1 MDNTTFAIKWHTH
14 ENNAEQQVATALEHL
29 DRRKKALKDEAVN
42 KRIVTSLLAQRHGE
56 FTVSMATIPKPLKEP
71 LKEALECLVGS
82 VLVRGK
88 GKSAYALRGAYM
100 DPQAVF
106 ITGEPE
112 VIYGRAV
119 PQIKTTHGLIYRDGS
134 HSEVPFDELKLFGF
148 AKPSLVRVV
157 APHEHWHIFI
167 SDKPAPS
174 ANWTELMETDTP
186 HDKHDEFMDLVTT
199 QANRQGVAITRYG
212 HDSFLCIN
220 PDTVAFHLDNALVRY
235 TGKSG
240 QRPLLEITDIYQRK
254 VIRWGGKAQ

>member
-1 MDNTTFAIKWHTH
+1 MMKTLFSIKWTPFGN
-14 ENNAEQQVATALEHL
+14 EAEQLINKAIEHL
-29 DRRKKALKDEAVN
+29 DLRKKHLKNDEKNRRVLASILAQKLGEFVVTLASVN
-42 KRIVTSLLAQRHGE
+42 KADRET
-56 FTVSMATIPKPLKEP
+56 
-71 LKEALECLVGS
+71 LKEALECLVGP
-82 VLVRGK
+82 VLVRGA

-112 VIYGRAV
+112 VIHGRAV

-220 PDTVAFHLDNALVRY
+220 PDTVVFHLDNALVRY

-254 VIRWGGKAQ
+254 VIRWGGKR

>member
-1 MDNTTFAIKWHTH
+1 MMKTLFSIKWTPFGN
-14 ENNAEQQVATALEHL
+14 EAEQLINKAIEHL
-29 DRRKKALKDEAVN
+29 DLRKKHLKNDEKNRRILASILAQKLGEFVVTLASVN
-42 KRIVTSLLAQRHGE
+42 KADRET
-56 FTVSMATIPKPLKEP
+56 
-71 LKEALECLVGS
+71 LKEALECLVGP
-82 VLVRGK
+82 VLVRGA

-112 VIYGRAV
+112 VIHGRAV

-220 PDTVAFHLDNALVRY
+220 PDTVVFHLDNALVRY

-254 VIRWGGKAQ
+254 VIRWGGKR